1 MTDCIVMTDD
11 SGASRG
17 FGFVTYTEKAHA
29 DAAIKELDGH
39 RLHGRRI
46 GVRDAD
52 NKEKR
57 SKGPAKGLKLYVGNL
72 PFDADEKAITAFFGD
87 KATITEIAIAT
98 DKGGKP
104 KGFASSLLMKKT
116 RARTLSRPLTDRNS
130 TVDD

>member
-17 FGFVTYTEKAHA
+17 FGFVTYTDKAHA

-57 SKGPAKGLKLYVGNL
+57 SKGPAKGSSSTSATFHSMQMRKPLQHSLATRQPSQKLPL
-72 PFDADEKAITAFFGD
+72 QPTKAVNRRD
-87 KATITEIAIAT
+87 CVR
-98 DKGGKP
+98 
-104 KGFASSLLMKKT
+104 LY
-116 RARTLSRPLTDRNS
+116 
-130 TVDD
+130 

>member
-17 FGFVTYTEKAHA
+17 FGFVTYSEKANA

-39 RLHGRRI
+39 KLHGRRI

-57 SKGPAKGLKLYVGNL
+57 TKGPSKGLKLYVGNL
-72 PFDADEKAITAFFGD
+72 PFD
-87 KATITEIAIAT
+87 T
-98 DKGGKP
+98 D
-104 KGFASSLLMKKT
+104 AVSYTHL
-116 RARTLSRPLTDRNS
+116 TLPT
-130 TVDD
+130 T